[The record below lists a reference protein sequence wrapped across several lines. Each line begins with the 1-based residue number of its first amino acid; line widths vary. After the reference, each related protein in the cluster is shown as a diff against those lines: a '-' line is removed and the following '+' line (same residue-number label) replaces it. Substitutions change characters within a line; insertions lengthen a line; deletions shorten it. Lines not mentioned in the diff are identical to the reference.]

1 MYVFYHFRFLQDL
14 RVPACEMLC
23 FCRLKQYFHANTWQ
37 DFSVHYFC
45 IQWNE
50 KHGSHIEKIVKT
62 NLSNFIAD
70 RSGHV
75 EDRALKFGLFAI
87 VSTSVDDLGFFS
99 SLFNLFR
106 TLIYFVWGFVVYMS
120 LLFKKHYLG
129 LSGPVRSLRLNPD
142 HFYSKNVLDGLVY
155 PCLTVTTN
163 AVVCSFC
170 V

>member
-23 FCRLKQYFHANTWQ
+23 FCRLKQYFHAKTWQ

-62 NLSNFIAD
+62 NLSNFMAD

-75 EDRALKFGLFAI
+75 EDRALKFRLFAI

-106 TLIYFVWGFVVYMS
+106 TLLFILYED
-120 LLFKKHYLG
+120 LLYTCPCF
-129 LSGPVRSLRLNPD
+129 
-142 HFYSKNVLDGLVY
+142 SKN
-155 PCLTVTTN
+155 TTWDSQ
-163 AVVCSFC
+163 VPSDLWDSTRTIFIRKMY
-170 V
+170 

>member
-62 NLSNFIAD
+62 NLSNFMAD
-70 RSGHV
+70 RSGYV
-75 EDRALKFGLFAI
+75 EDRAFNFGLFPIA
-87 VSTSVDDLGFFS
+87 STSVHGLEFFP
-99 SLFNLFR
+99 SLLILNR
-106 TLIYFVWGFVVYMS
+106 TLLFILYED
-120 LLFKKHYLG
+120 LLYTCSCF
-129 LSGPVRSLRLNPD
+129 
-142 HFYSKNVLDGLVY
+142 SKNTTRNSQAQS
-155 PCLTVTTN
+155 CLWGSTRTI
-163 AVVCSFC
+163 FFRKMY
-170 V
+170 